1 MQPLPPA
8 LDAERREYAGR
19 AGRLACYVAGSGR
32 PLLLIHSIN
41 AAGSAYEIKPVFDR
55 FRDSRTV
62 FAPDLPGF
70 GASDRSS
77 RAYTVQLY
85 VDAVRDVLDQI
96 ERDHDEPVD
105 ALALSLSSEFLARAA
120 RDEPSRFG
128 TLALI
133 TPTGFNRGADRLR
146 AAEGSTREMR
156 LLSAVINLPLWR
168 RGLYAL
174 LVKPGSIRYFL
185 RRTWGSDAID
195 EGLARYCDL
204 TTHQPGAEH
213 APLAFLSGRLFS
225 RDIRKVYE
233 ALDLPVWL
241 AHGTRGDFKDFSEA
255 GWARARD
262 DWQVQAFDSGAL
274 PHFEHLDEFVTS
286 YTGFLAQAGHD
297 RRGEKPIA
305 PGRPAQ
311 P

>member
-1 MQPLPPA
+1 MEPLPPA
-8 LDAERREYAGR
+8 LDAERREYSGR
-19 AGRLACYVAGSGR
+19 AGRIACYVAGSGR

-41 AAGSAYEIKPVFDR
+41 AAGSAYEIKPVFDH
-55 FRDSRTV
+55 FRDHFQDSRTV

-85 VDAVRDVLDQI
+85 VDAIRDLLDEI
-96 ERDHDEPVD
+96 GRDHDQPVD
-105 ALALSLSSEFLARAA
+105 ALALSLSAEFLARAA
-120 RDEPSRFG
+120 RDEPSRFR
-128 TLALI
+128 TLALV

-156 LLSAVINLPLWR
+156 LLSAVFNVPWWR

-174 LVKPGSIRYFL
+174 LVRPGTIRYFL

-204 TTHQPGAEH
+204 ATHQPGAEH

-233 ALDLPVWL
+233 ALELPVWL
-241 AHGTRGDFKDFSEA
+241 PHGTRGDFSDFRES

-262 DWQVQAFDSGAL
+262 NWQVQPFDSGAL
-274 PHFEHLDEFVTS
+274 PYFEHRDEFIAA
-286 YTGFLAQAGHD
+286 YTGFLEQAGS
-297 RRGEKPIA
+297 GT
-305 PGRPAQ
+305 
-311 P
+311 